1 MIRCINCNR
10 DITRSMKIYPHGY
23 SGGTYCY
30 DCAYQSKAKISH
42 SKAREPTDE
51 DWIKTMYSEGY
62 KPSFIAAVMKIS
74 TKKVYE
80 VLTNG

>member
-1 MIRCINCNR
+1 MIRCVNCNK

-23 SGGTYCY
+23 SGGAYCY
-30 DCAYQSKAKISH
+30 DCTYQHKDKMINSKP
-42 SKAREPTDE
+42 REPTDE
-51 DWIKTMYSEGY
+51 EWIKTMYDQGY
-62 KPSFIAAVMKIS
+62 KPSYIAAIMKIS